1 MIKTESKPGRKGSIA
16 AKLEGRSRVVI
27 EAVHPELDCGEYAIQ
42 RVVGE
47 TVVVEA
53 DILAD
58 GHDEIAAQLHY
69 RRSGERAWRVAPMRP
84 AEPVGMDRWRGE
96 FSVTEI
102 GEYRYTLEGWV
113 DPFTTWRNAMKKRID
128 AGQEVHVELMSGGI
142 LADAAAKRAKGEDA
156 RRLKEFAAKLDG
168 ATDGADNSDASAAAL
183 DPALNALMQKYQEH
197 AFCTRYAKELA
208 VSVGRE
214 RAGFSAWYEIFP
226 RSCSLT
232 PGAHGT
238 FKDVEGWL
246 PYIASMN
253 FDVLYFPP
261 IHPVGHSFRKGKN
274 NAEKAELE
282 DVGSPWAIGSEEGGH
297 KSIHPQLG
305 TLEDFQSLVA
315 KAKASNLEIALDLAF
330 QCSPDHPYV
339 REHPSFF
346 RKRPD
351 GTIQYAE
358 NPPKKYQDI
367 YPLDFETEDWRALW
381 TELKSV
387 IDYWIEQGVLIFRV
401 DNPHTK
407 SFPFWKW
414 VIAETKA
421 AHPDVIFLAE
431 AFTRPKVMYRLAK
444 LGFTQS
450 YTYFTWRN
458 TKKDLTEYLTELA
471 QTDVAEFFRPNFW
484 TNTPDILHEELQKGG
499 RTAFL
504 SRFVLAATLSSN
516 YGIYGPGY
524 ELCENIAVK
533 AGSEEYLDSE
543 KYQLRHWDIEQ
554 TQNLQTL
561 IARVNEIR
569 RSHDAL
575 HSNHGLR
582 FHTTDQPSLI
592 CYSKTDRE
600 KTDVILV
607 VVNLSHEQTQ
617 TGWVDLNLADLGLA
631 DIGSAESGLG
641 ADRPFEVHD
650 LLTDMRYTWTGA
662 RNFVQLEAGRS
673 HIFHLPV
680 SARTS

>member
-1 MIKTESKPGRKGSIA
+1 MIKTESKAGRKETIA

-27 EAVHPELDCGEYAIQ
+27 EAVHPEIDGGQYAIQ

-47 TVVVEA
+47 TVAVEA
-53 DILAD
+53 DIFAD
-58 GHDEIAAQLHY
+58 GHDEIVAQLLY
-69 RRSGERAWRVAPMRP
+69 RGPGERTWRVAPMTP
-84 AEPVGMDRWRGE
+84 AEPVGLDRWSGE
-96 FSVTEI
+96 FSVSEI

-113 DPFTTWRNAMKKRID
+113 DPFTTWRDAMKKRLD

-142 LADAAAKRAKGEDA
+142 LAGGAAKRAKGDDA
-156 RRLKEFAAKLDG
+156 KRLKEFAAKLSS
-168 ATDGADNSDASAAAL
+168 ATSSADNSDASAAAL
-183 DPALNALMQKYQEH
+183 DPALEALMQKYQEH
-197 AFCTRYAKELA
+197 AFCTRYAKELS

-226 RSCSLT
+226 RSCSQT
-232 PGAHGT
+232 PGEHGT

-261 IHPVGHSFRKGKN
+261 IHPIGQAFRKGKN
-274 NAEKAELE
+274 NADKAEPDE
-282 DVGSPWAIGSEEGGH
+282 VGSPWAIGSEEGGH
-297 KSIHPQLG
+297 TAIHPQLG
-305 TLEDFQSLVA
+305 TLEDFQSLIS
-315 KAKASNLEIALDLAF
+315 KAKEQGLEIALDLAY
-330 QCSPDHPYV
+330 QCSPDHPWV
-339 REHPSFF
+339 REHPNFF

-414 VIAETKA
+414 AIAETKA
-421 AHPDVIFLAE
+421 AHPEVIFLAE

-458 TKKDLTEYLTELA
+458 TKEELTKYLEELT

-499 RTAFL
+499 RPAFL

-516 YGIYGPGY
+516 YGVYGPAF
-524 ELCENIAVK
+524 ELCENRPAK
-533 AGSEEYLDSE
+533 PGSEEYLDSE
-543 KYQLRHWDIEQ
+543 KYQLRHWDIEE
-554 TQNLQTL
+554 TPNLQTL

-569 RSHDAL
+569 RKHEAL
-575 HSNHGLR
+575 HSNEGLR
-582 FHTTDQPSLI
+582 FHPTDQPSLI
-592 CYSKTDRE
+592 CYSKTDKE
-600 KTDVILV
+600 KIDVVLM
-607 VVNLSHEQTQ
+607 VVNLHHEQTQ
-617 TGWVDLNLADLGLA
+617 IGWVDLDLAVLNLDAA
-631 DIGSAESGLG
+631 
-641 ADRPFEVHD
+641 RPFEVHD

-662 RNFVQLEAGRS
+662 RNYIQLEAGRA
-673 HIFHLPV
+673 HIFHIQSVGGQPLNRLQ
-680 SARTS
+680 A

>member
-1 MIKTESKPGRKGSIA
+1 MAKIESKTGRKEAIA

-27 EAVHPELDCGEYAIQ
+27 EAVHPEIDGGEYAIQ

-53 DILAD
+53 DTFAD
-58 GHDEIAAQLHY
+58 GHDVIAAQLLY
-69 RRSGERAWRVAPMRP
+69 RGPGERAWRVAPMTP
-84 AEPVGMDRWRGE
+84 TEPVGMDRWRGE
-96 FSVTEI
+96 FPVTQI
-102 GEYRYTLEGWV
+102 GEYRYTLEGWI
-113 DPFTTWRNAMKKRID
+113 DPFTTWRNAMKKRLD
-128 AGQEVHVELMSGGI
+128 ASQEVHVELMSGGI
-142 LADAAAKRAKGEDA
+142 LVDAAAKRAKGADA
-156 RRLKEFAAKLDG
+156 KRLKEFAAKLG
-168 ATDGADNSDASAAAL
+168 GVPTTEADAGDASAAAL
-183 DPALNALMQKYQEH
+183 DPSLANLMLKYQEH
-197 AFCTRYAKELA
+197 AYCTRYAKELL

-226 RSCSLT
+226 RSCALT
-232 PGAHGT
+232 PGVHGT

-261 IHPVGHSFRKGKN
+261 IHPIGNAFRKGKN
-274 NAEKAELE
+274 NAEKAGPDDL
-282 DVGSPWAIGSEEGGH
+282 GSPWAIGSEEGGH
-297 KSIHPQLG
+297 KSIHSQLG
-305 TLEDFQSLVA
+305 TLEEFQSLIA
-315 KAKASNLEIALDLAF
+315 KAKEHNLEIALDLAY
-330 QCSPDHPYV
+330 QCSPDHPWV
-339 REHPSFF
+339 RERPSFF

-381 TELKSV
+381 AELKSV
-387 IDYWIEQGVLIFRV
+387 IDFWIEQGVLIFRV

-414 VIAETKA
+414 VLAEIRAT
-421 AHPDVIFLAE
+421 HPEVIFLAE

-458 TKKDLTEYLTELA
+458 TKEELTEYLTELT

-499 RTAFL
+499 RPAFL

-516 YGIYGPGY
+516 YGIYGPAY
-524 ELCENIAVK
+524 ELCENRPVK
-533 AGSEEYLDSE
+533 PGNEEYLDSE
-543 KYQLRHWDIEQ
+543 KYQLRHWDIEG

-569 RSHDAL
+569 CAHEAL
-575 HSNHGLR
+575 HSNYGLR
-582 FHTTDQPSLI
+582 FHQTDQPSLI
-592 CYSKTDRE
+592 CYSKTNRE
-600 KTDVILV
+600 KTDIILV
-607 VVNLSHEQTQ
+607 AVNLHHEQTQ
-617 TGWVDLNLADLGLA
+617 TGWVDLDLDA
-631 DIGSAESGLG
+631 LG
-641 ADRPFEVHD
+641 IEDDRPFEVHD
-650 LLTDMRYTWTGA
+650 LLTDMRYTWTSV
-662 RNFVQLEAGRS
+662 RNYIQLEAGRA
-673 HIFHLPV
+673 HIFHIPT
-680 SARTS
+680 SAQPS